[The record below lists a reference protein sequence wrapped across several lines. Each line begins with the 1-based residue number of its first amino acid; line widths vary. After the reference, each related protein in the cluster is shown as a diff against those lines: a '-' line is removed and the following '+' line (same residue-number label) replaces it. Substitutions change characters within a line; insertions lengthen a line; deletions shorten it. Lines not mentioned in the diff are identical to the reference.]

1 MAVDSERINGDKK
14 RRKRNAG
21 SASSKPAAN
30 KKNST
35 SAVKATAGPPIPR
48 ALSDPPV
55 SKASAG
61 PPMAKFSAEL
71 PVPKASPVPPAAKI
85 SAEPPASRQNAQ
97 PPALRPPAPA
107 PATRD
112 SSAPARPDALRAYLA
127 EVRQFKLLSR
137 EEEAELVDRFK
148 QTGDQQAAQKL
159 ISSNLRLVVKIAM
172 EFQSH
177 WLNNLLDLIQEGNVG
192 LMQALRKF
200 DPAKGVKFSY
210 YASYWIKAY
219 ILKYIMDNW
228 RLVKVG
234 TTQAQRKLFYNLR
247 KERDKIMREGLSPAP
262 KLLAERLGVAESE
275 VEEMDIRLSAGR
287 ELSLDAPIGP
297 DSEQTQIS
305 LLPSETE
312 GAETLLEASELRSL
326 VRDKLELFR
335 QSLSEREK
343 LILEK
348 RLMAENPVTLQEIGE
363 QFSISRERVRQ
374 LEDRLKKTLM
384 TFLRHHIPD
393 MDSEL

>member
-21 SASSKPAAN
+21 SASPKPAAD

-35 SAVKATAGPPIPR
+35 PAVKATAGPP
-48 ALSDPPV
+48 
-55 SKASAG
+55 
-61 PPMAKFSAEL
+61 MAKIPAEL
-71 PVPKASPVPPAAKI
+71 PVPKASPAPPAAKI

-107 PATRD
+107 PAARD

-200 DPAKGVKFSY
+200 DPARGVKFSY

-326 VRDKLELFR
+326 VRDKLDLFR

-363 QFSISRERVRQ
+363 QFGISRERVRQ
-374 LEDRLKKTLM
+374 LEERLKKTLM

-393 MDSEL
+393 MDSDL